1 MIIKRGSVYAYTL
14 IIAAIGFLAAGVW
27 LATIGKYIQSLLSI
41 VIGFVL
47 LSGGLSIIREMIVHL
62 RET

>member
-1 MIIKRGSVYAYTL
+1 MIAKRGGIYAYTL
-14 IIAAIGFLAAGVW
+14 IVAAIGFLAAGVW
-27 LATIGKYIQSLLSI
+27 LATMGKYLQSLLSI

-47 LSGGLSIIREMIVHL
+47 LSGGLSIIREMMVYL